1 MPLLQGRDRG
11 PSARVRFQQLPH
23 SEPVQPGRGRA
34 LPKGWGR
41 TLMSMTRVP
50 RPAGL
55 LVAAVLLAVLGPA
68 GTALAAKANNGGS
81 ALISTGS
88 PKGIVTSASHASAVF
103 TRT

>member
-1 MPLLQGRDRG
+1 
-11 PSARVRFQQLPH
+11 
-23 SEPVQPGRGRA
+23 
-34 LPKGWGR
+34 
-41 TLMSMTRVP
+41 MSMTRVP
-50 RPAGL
+50 RPTGL

-103 TRT
+103 TRTLRKGQRGVDVRTLQGWLTAVGFKVPATGYFGPMTKSQV